1 MHEFQSEVFMI
12 IGGCTKDEKFVAEVT
27 CLDPLRR
34 SRLEVAKLPIT
45 EQETENEN
53 KKWVEFACITLKNE
67 VYISGKEHD
76 IGSGRG
82 ELRVL
87 TFISS
92 FFTRMLEAIWVEL
105 STTGIPNALALNQLQ
120 KVLDVW
126 GYCLAL
132 ALANG
137 DITCQSQMKPTFQ
150 THSVALNI
158 PFAGPHP
165 GSFRRHI

>member
-67 VYISGKEHD
+67 VYISGKEHN

-92 FFTRMLEAIWVEL
+92 FYHENAWGNL
-105 STTGIPNALALNQLQ
+105 SRI
-120 KVLDVW
+120 KH
-126 GYCLAL
+126 YRY
-132 ALANG
+132 
-137 DITCQSQMKPTFQ
+137 S
-150 THSVALNI
+150 
-158 PFAGPHP
+158 
-165 GSFRRHI
+165 